1 MLRLKRTLTALSV
14 AAAIGAASSAYAQ
27 DTGTLRIKITDTQ
40 GNPIP
45 NASVVVKAPD
55 TLASRSAETD
65 SDGYVRLGGLQPSR
79 QYQVEVVEE
88 GYSDFESSNV
98 RVSSGQTFELSYV
111 LSRQGTDMETIEVTG
126 RAASTIDTTS
136 STTGVSVTLDM
147 TESLPTAR
155 NFQDYLQL
163 APGVKPSQ
171 DGNPSSKSG
180 VNYSDIG
187 GEYGSS
193 SDNVYYL
200 DGINVTDNETG
211 TFGANINS
219 EIIQEQRI
227 LTGGIP
233 AEYAGGQ
240 GLVTRVITKSG
251 GNEWSG
257 SVNYYFQND
266 SLVADNKHLDGAKF
280 STYDTAVTLG
290 GPIIEDELWFFGSFQ
305 KKSRED
311 DVVNP
316 NTDEVMRSVTDD
328 SDLGFFK
335 LTWQPTANDRF
346 VASWFN
352 DPNEV
357 SGSSSP
363 STLMN
368 RDQSREYGGDNYKVE
383 YSRYWDN
390 FILTLQASSHESE
403 STILAKDDST
413 RNDVA
418 YLSGGSFQ
426 PSNADT
432 DKGGYG
438 TNVSNLRGRDQYSAT
453 LEYFL
458 DTLDFGS
465 HEIKV
470 GYTLTKNEN
479 AQDSRF
485 TGDGAQ
491 YSSIGAVTGSV
502 DLDTY
507 INSSWTGATEFVQED
522 YSRIRDAM
530 NDSSDSAEYYSRY
543 DTNNDG
549 TLSDSELGQ
558 GIVFDQTGGN
568 PTNDIN
574 SYRILQTNPGAVTLE
589 TEGSTFFVQD
599 TWTMREWTVNAGL
612 RSEKWEHFSTK
623 GTKVATFDWEIAPR
637 FSVIYDINGDSKVW
651 GFVGRYYD
659 PIRTNMT
666 DFAGSLTGPVLNEQ
680 IYLEDRWLTYRVR
693 GGETQPDAFFAPTT
707 KTPYTDELLL
717 GYATTIAED
726 MSVQVTYTDRV
737 TKDLLEDYDL
747 ELYSNVLAGT
757 DLELPLSYFGYDSMP
772 NSNYVIA
779 TLAGAER
786 KYQGLEV
793 SFTKHRTDNW
803 FFNASW
809 TYNKAEGNSNSDS
822 NADYQGDVPWL
833 DPRAPGVYGDQ
844 PGNMEHLVKLFG
856 SYKFDNGIEVG
867 AVYHWN
873 SGTLYSNTFS
883 AGGRHLP
890 TPGPAYED
898 GGYTTTW
905 IPEGTVGSNES
916 PAYGTLDL
924 RVKYTHDFGE
934 HYKAEFF
941 LDVFNALDDQAVR
954 REQDLVAGDGVYAF
968 GEGVDWVKPRR
979 FYLGARLSF

>member
-1 MLRLKRTLTALSV
+1 MLKLKKTLTALSV
-14 AAAIGAASSAYAQ
+14 AAAIAASSSSYAQ
-27 DTGTLRIKITDTQ
+27 DTGTLRIQVTDNQ

-55 TLASRSAETD
+55 TLASRRAETD
-65 SDGYVRLGGLQPSR
+65 EEGYVRLGGLQPSR

-88 GYSDFESSNV
+88 GYSTFESGDV
-98 RVSSGQTFELSYV
+98 RVSSGQTFELNYV
-111 LSRQGTDMETIEVTG
+111 LSPEGADIEKIQVTG

-136 STTGVSVTLDM
+136 STTGVAVTLDM

-155 NFQDYLQL
+155 SFQDYLQL
-163 APGVKPSQ
+163 APGVKPSST
-171 DGNPSSKSG
+171 GNPSSKSG

-200 DGINVTDNETG
+200 DGINVTDNQTG
-211 TFGANINS
+211 TFGSSINS

-266 SLVADNKHLDGAKF
+266 SLVADNEHLEGSKF

-290 GPIIEDELWFFGSFQ
+290 GPIIEDELWFFGSYQ
-305 KKSRED
+305 KKNRED

-316 NTDEVMRSVTDD
+316 NTNEIMRSVTDE

-352 DPNEV
+352 DPREI
-357 SGSSSP
+357 SGSDEP

-368 RDQSREYGGDNYKVE
+368 RDQAREYGGDNYKIE

-390 FILTLQASSHESE
+390 LILTLQAASHESE
-403 STILAKDDST
+403 SIISAKDNST

-418 YLSGGSFQ
+418 YLANGVFE
-426 PSNADT
+426 PTNADT

-438 TNVSNLRGRDQYSAT
+438 TNISNLRGRDQYSAT

-458 DTLDFGS
+458 DTLNFGS
-465 HEIKV
+465 HEIKA

-479 AQDSRF
+479 SQDSRF

-491 YSSIGAVTGSV
+491 YSSIGAVTGSITLDEYV
-502 DLDTY
+502 DA
-507 INSSWTGATEFVQED
+507 SWIGATEFVEED
-522 YSRIRDAM
+522 YGRIINSMIESADA
-530 NDSSDSAEYYSRY
+530 AQYYARY
-543 DTNNDG
+543 DVNGDG
-549 TLSDSELGQ
+549 TISNAELGQ
-558 GIVFDQTGGN
+558 GVVFDETTGN

-589 TEGSTFFVQD
+589 TEGSTIFIQD
-599 TWTMREWTVNAGL
+599 TWTLNQWSVIAGL

-623 GTKVATFDWEIAPR
+623 GTKVAEFDWEVAPR
-637 FSVIYDINGDSKVW
+637 FSLIYDIDGESKVW

-680 IYLEDRWLTYRVR
+680 IYLEDQWLTYRVR
-693 GGETQPDAFFAPTT
+693 GGEQQPDAFFAPTT
-707 KTPYTDELLL
+707 ETPYTDELLL
-717 GYATTIAED
+717 GYATSIADD
-726 MSVQVTYTDRV
+726 MSIQITYTDRV
-737 TKDLLEDYDL
+737 TKNILEDYDL
-747 ELYSNVLAGT
+747 DLYTNVLAGT
-757 DLELPLSYFGYDSMP
+757 EFELPLSYFGYETMP

-786 KYQGLEV
+786 KYKGVEV
-793 SFTKHRTDNW
+793 AFTKHRTDNW

-822 NADYQGDVPWL
+822 NADYQGDVAWL

-844 PGNMEHLVKLFG
+844 PGNMQHLVKLFG

-867 AVYHWN
+867 GVYHWN

-890 TPGPAYED
+890 TPGPAYEY
-898 GGYTTTW
+898 GGHTTTW
-905 IPEGTVGSNES
+905 VPEGTVGVNES
-916 PAYGTLDL
+916 PSYGTLDL
-924 RVKYTHDFGE
+924 RVKYTYDFGE
-934 HYKAEFF
+934 HYQAEFF

-954 REQDLVAGDGVYAF
+954 REQDLVAGDGVYSF
-968 GEGVDWVKPRR
+968 GEAVDWVKPRR